1 MEKSLSLILLENSM
15 KTIVIWDSDS
25 LAYRATAATEAR
37 SVEVTHVPTNK
48 TKIFKNR
55 TECKAHLESI
65 GKIFEPDVYKFRDIQ
80 EPEPI
85 SHTIKIMKNIIEK
98 TNDKLF
104 ADEYLMCIEGKG
116 NFRTLLPYPS
126 AYKGNRTGIR
136 PLNLK
141 EAKMHLYKQH
151 PSYVAQ
157 GCEVDDAV
165 IFKGYEYL
173 RKGYNVI
180 LASQDKDAMSATG
193 LSLYDFT
200 DDTAEVITIPD
211 FGYLEDTG
219 KKVRGVGFIWLCY
232 QMVRGDTIDN
242 LNPSEIAR
250 KRFGDKSAYYLL
262 KDAKDKQEAL
272 QLVQQQYKEWY
283 GNGVKYTD
291 CFGVERFVKHDFL
304 LDLYFKGVKMME
316 AEGDIPCAYK
326 FYDQHGLVLER
337 LTP

>member
-1 MEKSLSLILLENSM
+1 M
-15 KTIVIWDSDS
+15 KPTIVIWDSDS
-25 LAYRATAATEAR
+25 LAYRATAATESR
-37 SVEVTHVPTNK
+37 SVEVTHIPTSK

-55 TECKAHLESI
+55 TECKEHLTSI
-65 GKIFEPDVYKFRDIQ
+65 GKTFDPVIYKFLDIQ

-85 SHTIKIMKNIIEK
+85 SHTIKVMKNIIEK
-98 TNDKLF
+98 TNERLF

-116 NFRTLLPYPS
+116 NFRSALPYPS

-141 EAKMHLYKQH
+141 ESKMYLYKQH

-173 RKGYNVI
+173 AKGYNVI
-180 LASQDKDAMSATG
+180 LASQDKDAMSATN

-200 DDTAEVITIPD
+200 DDTAKVLTIPD
-211 FGYLEDTG
+211 LGYLEDTG
-219 KKVRGVGFIWLCY
+219 KKVKGVGFLWLCY
-232 QMVRGDTIDN
+232 QMVRGDTVDN

-262 KDAKDKQEAL
+262 KDAKNKQEAL
-272 QLVQQQYKEWY
+272 TLVAQQYKDWY
-283 GNGVKYTD
+283 GNGTKYVD
-291 CFGVERFVKHDFL
+291 CFGVERFVHYDFL

-316 AEGDIPCAYK
+316 NENEIPCAYK
-326 FYDQHGLVLER
+326 FYEKHGITLER
-337 LTP
+337 KTDAHTIR

>member
-1 MEKSLSLILLENSM
+1 M
-15 KTIVIWDSDS
+15 KPTIVIWDSDS
-25 LAYRATAATEAR
+25 LAYRAAAATEAR

-55 TECKAHLESI
+55 TECKEHLENI
-65 GKIFEPDVYKFRDIQ
+65 GKTFEPDVYKFRDIQ

-85 SHTIKIMKNIIEK
+85 AHTIKSMKNIIEK
-98 TNDKLF
+98 TNGKLF

-116 NFRTLLPYPS
+116 NFRASLPYPS
-126 AYKGNRTGIR
+126 HYKGNRTGLR

-141 EAKMHLYKQH
+141 EAKMHLYRHH

-173 RKGYNVI
+173 KNGYNVI

-200 DDTAEVITIPD
+200 NDAAEVLTVPD

-219 KKVRGVGFIWLCY
+219 KKVKGVGFLWLCY
-232 QMVRGDTIDN
+232 QMVRGDTVDN

-250 KRFGDKSAYYLL
+250 KRFGDKSAYALL
-262 KDAKDKQEAL
+262 KDAKNRQEAL

-283 GNGVKYTD
+283 GNGVKYVD
-291 CFGVERFVKHDFL
+291 CFGVERFVHYDFL

-316 AEGDIPCAYK
+316 NENEIPCAYK
-326 FYDQHGLVLER
+326 FYEKHGITLER
-337 LTP
+337 KTDAYIVR

>member
-1 MEKSLSLILLENSM
+1 M